1 MEYFVANT
9 FYEDYMELLISRVT
23 HSTMSLERD
32 LGDPDDSKNA
42 IRLRDNMKAFKYL
55 ITHAEKQDKVTE
67 ELIVSVANLVNA
79 SSIYISDGYRKTG
92 DYLAETS
99 IPISNPINIRHD
111 LLDLLDRYYN
121 EWQDMDSFERE
132 ARFHIDFIRIHPFE
146 DGNGRTARL
155 FLNRNLMHQRISP
168 VIITTDLEE
177 FYNSYIKD
185 NDYEA
190 MANLFRIQSRKEYE
204 VYKELYNEYVNQSEI
219 EKVKK

>member
-204 VYKELYNEYVNQSEI
+204 VYQKLYNEYINQI

>member
-23 HSTMSLERD
+23 HSTMSLEKD

-42 IRLRDNMKAFKYL
+42 IRLWDNMKAFKYL
-55 ITHAEKQDKVTE
+55 IAHAEKQDKVTE

-79 SSIYISDGYRKTG
+79 SSMYISDGYRKTG

-99 IPISNPINIRHD
+99 IPISNPVNIRHD

-155 FLNRNLMHQRISP
+155 FLNRNLMHQRIYP

-177 FYNSYIKD
+177 YYNSYIKD

-204 VYKELYNEYVNQSEI
+204 VYQKLYNEYINQI